1 MVNLILLEGRYADML
16 YERGFDLVWRRK
28 QEVIA
33 EPVFKALPELQQAIA
48 PKILHLGASQAPLLL
63 DFISRHIFLLKAVA
77 ADRPEEIPIL
87 KFLVRTLSAGFQL
100 EAFEEE
106 LPFADKEF
114 DFGILTA
121 GREDDPITDWI
132 DPLREV
138 CRTTKTGG
146 LVLLTRLIS
155 PRVTLLDKTIL
166 GFEGINVS
174 WEKIQRTD
182 EGERLFLGGVK
193 GGTEP
198 PHVDCGR

>member
-1 MVNLILLEGRYADML
+1 
-16 YERGFDLVWRRK
+16 
-28 QEVIA
+28 
-33 EPVFKALPELQQAIA
+33 
-48 PKILHLGASQAPLLL
+48 
-63 DFISRHIFLLKAVA
+63 
-77 ADRPEEIPIL
+77 
-87 KFLVRTLSAGFQL
+87 
-100 EAFEEE
+100 
-106 LPFADKEF
+106 
-114 DFGILTA
+114 
-121 GREDDPITDWI
+121 
-132 DPLREV
+132 
-138 CRTTKTGG
+138 